1 MNLPSELRRRVTREE
16 INDLPIRRYEG
27 VVQVIARSDEIASA
41 LDNILA
47 ESVVG
52 FDTETR
58 PSFRVGES
66 HPPALAQI
74 ATERAVYLFQVRQR
88 EVAAAVARIL
98 GEAHIVKA
106 GIGLADDLKALKKMI
121 EFTEKSIVDLG
132 DVARRNGL
140 EQTGVRNLVALFLGF
155 RIPKGTKTSNWSRPR
170 LTEQQVTYAATDAWA
185 CRELY
190 VRFRTLG
197 FV

>member
-1 MNLPSELRRRVTREE
+1 MNLPSDWRRRVTREE

-27 VVQVIARSDEIASA
+27 EVQVIARSEEVASA
-41 LDNILA
+41 LDTILG

-74 ATERAVYLFQVRQR
+74 ATKRAVYLFQVRHR
-88 EVAAAVARIL
+88 DIAAAAARIL

-106 GIGLADDLKALKKMI
+106 GIGLKDDLKALKKVI
-121 EFTEKSIVDLG
+121 EFAEKSIVDLG
-132 DVARRNGL
+132 AVATRQGL
-140 EQTGVRNLVALFLGF
+140 EQTGVRNLVGLFLGF
-155 RIPKGTKTSNWSRPR
+155 RIPKGTKTSDWSRPR
-170 LTEQQVTYAATDAWA
+170 LSAQQITYAATDAWA

-197 FV
+197 FI

>member
-1 MNLPSELRRRVTREE
+1 MDFPSELRRRVTREE
-16 INDLPIRRYEG
+16 INGLPIRRYEG

-41 LDNILA
+41 LDSILG

-74 ATERAVYLFQVRQR
+74 ATERAVYLFQVRDR
-88 EVAAAVARIL
+88 NVAAAVARIL

-121 EFTEKSIVDLG
+121 EFAEKSIVDLG
-132 DVARRNGL
+132 AVAKRHGL
-140 EQTGVRNLVALFLGF
+140 EQSGVRNLVGLFLGF
-155 RIPKGTKTSNWSRPR
+155 RIPKGTKTSNWSRPQ
-170 LTEQQVTYAATDAWA
+170 LTGQQITYAATDAWA

-190 VRFRTLG
+190 LLFRSRGL
-197 FV
+197 V